1 MVATLVRLRF
11 LVLANSLKRST
22 WQLVAT
28 IIGALYGLA
37 LLGLVVAG
45 LIALGFAPVDVAS
58 TVLILA
64 GSALILGWILVPLIA
79 FGIEQTLDP
88 ARLSVFPL
96 PMNKLL
102 VALTA
107 AGVLGVPGIVT
118 TIAVLATAAT
128 WIRSPLAAVAAV
140 IGGAVGVLICVV
152 GSRLVAALSTSLQA
166 NRRFRELSGILIFI
180 PIILLGP
187 LIAWFAQGVATSAD
201 ALPGLARALSWSP
214 LGAAWS
220 VPADIAIGDYGP
232 AGLKFLI
239 AVATVAVLALL
250 WRRSLAVAL
259 VTPPAS
265 SAKRVAKGKTG
276 LFGVLPATPAGAVA
290 ARSLTYW
297 RRDPRYARQLI
308 VVPLVPVLLWFYSN
322 NMDSPVLF
330 NLTGPIVA
338 YFLALAIYADISY
351 DGTAFATHIAD
362 GVRGID
368 DRIGRIWALSI
379 IAVPLVVIGT
389 LVPVALTDSWNALPM
404 LFGLAAAALLGGF
417 GVVSISS
424 SRIIIPVPQAGDNP
438 FKSAPGAGFTTALS
452 GFAVWGVSLLLLI
465 PATVLAVL
473 SLVFSSAL
481 FGWLTLL
488 VGVVL
493 GTVFL
498 VVGLRVGGAQLDRR
512 APDLLVRLKAQRG
525 AA

>member
-1 MVATLVRLRF
+1 MVATLIALRF
-11 LVLANSLKRST
+11 LVLRNSLRRST

-37 LLGLVVAG
+37 ILGLAVVG
-45 LIALGFAPVDVAS
+45 LIFLGFAPVDLAS
-58 TVLILA
+58 TILILA
-64 GSALILGWILVPLIA
+64 GSALILGWILVPLVA

-88 ARLSVFPL
+88 ARLMVFPL

-102 VALTA
+102 VALTL
-107 AGVLGVPGIVT
+107 AGVLGVPGIIT
-118 TIAVLATAAT
+118 SIATLATVAT
-128 WIRSPLAAVAAV
+128 WLRSPAAAVAAV
-140 IGGAVGVLICVV
+140 ISGAVAVLICVV
-152 GSRLVAALSTSLQA
+152 GSRTVAALSTSLSSK
-166 NRRFRELSGILIFI
+166 RRFRELSGILIFI

-187 LIAWFAQGVATSAD
+187 LIAGLSQGIATSAD
-201 ALPGLARALSWSP
+201 ALPGLARGLSWSP

-220 VPADIAIGDYGP
+220 VPADVAIGDWGP
-232 AGLKFLI
+232 AAAKFAI
-239 AVATVAVLALL
+239 ALATLALL
-250 WRRSLAVAL
+250 VVVWRWSLGVAL
-259 VTPPAS
+259 VTPPSS

-276 LFGVLPATPAGAVA
+276 LFGVLPATPAGAIA

-308 VVPLVPVLLWFYSN
+308 IVPLVPVLLWFYSN
-322 NMDSPVLF
+322 NIGSPVLF
-330 NLTGPIVA
+330 NLTGPLIA
-338 YFLALAIYADISY
+338 FFLALGIYADISY
-351 DGTAFATHIAD
+351 DGTAFAAHIAD

-368 DRIGRIWALSI
+368 DRLGRVWALAI
-379 IAVPLVVIGT
+379 IAVPLVVLGT
-389 LVPVALTDSWNALPM
+389 VVPVALTSSWSVLPL

-424 SRIIIPVPQAGDNP
+424 ARIIIPVPQAGDNP

-452 GFAVWGVSLLLLI
+452 GFATWGVSLLLVL

-473 SLVFSSAL
+473 SLVFDSAL
-481 FGWLTLL
+481 LGWLTLV

-498 VVGLRVGGAQLDRR
+498 VLGLRIGGAQLDRA
-512 APDLLVRLKAQRG
+512 APDLLVRLKSQRS